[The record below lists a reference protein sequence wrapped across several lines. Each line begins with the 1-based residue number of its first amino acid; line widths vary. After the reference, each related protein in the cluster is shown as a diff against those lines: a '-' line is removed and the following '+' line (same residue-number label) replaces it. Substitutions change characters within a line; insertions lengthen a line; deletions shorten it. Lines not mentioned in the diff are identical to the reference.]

1 MAPLLLEIRW
11 NLIFDYRLAIESI
24 PFVLE
29 GLGYTL
35 LISLISFVLALMGG
49 LLIALMR
56 LSKVNIARGFARF
69 YVSFFRGVPII
80 VTLFF
85 IYFGLPVLGILIPAV
100 ESALIGFGLTGSA
113 YTSEIIR
120 ASILGVDKGQW
131 EASQSLGLNY
141 RQTLIKII
149 LPQATRMSVPPL
161 SNVMIDMV
169 KTSSVTAMIT
179 VPEIFQKAKIVG
191 GAEQDYMTMYLLV
204 AVIYWLICLGYGW
217 LQGRIEKHL
226 SQYVE
231 TI

>member
-1 MAPLLLEIRW
+1 MEAFLLEIRW
-11 NLIFDYRLAIESI
+11 RLIFDYKLALESI

-35 LISLISFVLALMGG
+35 FISMVSFALALMGG

-56 LSKVNIARGFARF
+56 LSKFAPARGFARF

-100 ESALIGFGLTGSA
+100 ESALIGFGMTGSA

-120 ASILGVDKGQW
+120 ASILGVDRGQW
-131 EASQSLGLNY
+131 EASQSLGLSY
-141 RQTLIKII
+141 RKALTKVI
-149 LPQATRMSVPPL
+149 LPQAARMSVPPL

-191 GAEQDYMTMYLLV
+191 GSEQDYMTMYLLV
-204 AVIYWLICLGYGW
+204 AVIYWLICLVYGF
-217 LQGRIEKHL
+217 LQGKLERHL
-226 SQYVE
+226 SQYVD